1 MKVLIEMG
9 PPFYVVIQAMRRFSR
24 LQGKG
29 GTFIS

>member
-9 PPFYVVIQAMRRFSR
+9 PPFYVVIRAMRRLSR
-24 LQGKG
+24 LQGNV